1 MLVLLDMDVR
11 TARGYC
17 PDVNRKQRLNA
28 IVAAVVA
35 QGSLEAPWLAQ
46 EFKVSLATVRRDL
59 DLLERQR
66 LVSRTRGGVRPHSAF
81 NDLPLSL
88 KTTQDLP
95 EKKRIADRAL
105 EYLDGA
111 RVIGLTGGTT
121 LTEFA
126 TGLVDR
132 EGLTVVTNAL
142 NVATS
147 LLANPGLRVFAAG
160 GEIRSSS
167 QEAVGPSAET
177 FLAGYNLDVAFVGV
191 DGVDARS
198 GCTNYDPAGAR
209 VNALMV
215 ERARRVVVLADASK
229 VGRVAL
235 AQVCRMTDVD
245 VLVTDNRLP
254 DDEHDKI
261 HAEGCAIVRV

>member
-1 MLVLLDMDVR
+1 M
-11 TARGYC
+11 
-17 PDVNRKQRLNA
+17 
-28 IVAAVVA
+28 VAAVVA
-35 QGSLEAPWLAQ
+35 RGSLDASWLAE
-46 EFKVSLATVRRDL
+46 EFDVSLATVRRDL
-59 DLLERQR
+59 DQLERHR
-66 LVSRTRGGVRPHSAF
+66 LVARTRGGVRTHSAF

-95 EKKRIADRAL
+95 EKKRIAHRAL
-105 EYLDGA
+105 EHLNGA

-126 TGLVDR
+126 ALLVDR

-142 NVATS
+142 NVATD
-147 LLANPGLRVFAAG
+147 LLANPGLKIFAAG

-167 QEAVGPSAET
+167 QEAVGPSAEA
-177 FLAGYNLDVAFVGV
+177 FLAEYNLDVAFVGV
-191 DGVDARS
+191 DGVDARA

-209 VNALMV
+209 VNAVMV

-235 AQVCRMTDVD
+235 AQVCPVTQVD
-245 VLVTDNRLP
+245 VLVTDDRLP
-254 DDEHDKI
+254 DDEYEKI
-261 HAEGCAIVRV
+261 RAEGCDVLRV

>member
-1 MLVLLDMDVR
+1 
-11 TARGYC
+11 
-17 PDVNRKQRLNA
+17 VNREQRLNA

-35 QGSLEAPWLAQ
+35 RGSLDAPELAE
-46 EFKVSLATVRRDL
+46 EFDVSLATVRRDL

-66 LVSRTRGGVRPHSAF
+66 LVARTRGGVRMHSAF

-95 EKKRIADRAL
+95 EKKRIAERAL
-105 EYLDGA
+105 DYLAGA

-121 LTEFA
+121 LTQFA

-142 NVATS
+142 NVATD
-147 LLANPGLRVFAAG
+147 LLVNPGLRVLAAG
-160 GEIRSSS
+160 GEVRSSS
-167 QEAVGPSAET
+167 QEAVGPTAEA

-191 DGVDARS
+191 DGVDARG

-209 VNALMV
+209 VNAVMV

-235 AQVCRMTDVD
+235 AQVCRMQQVD
-245 VLVTDNRLP
+245 VLVTDDRLA
-254 DDEHDKI
+254 DDEADRI
-261 HAEGCAIVRV
+261 RSETGSIVRV

>member
-1 MLVLLDMDVR
+1 M
-11 TARGYC
+11 
-17 PDVNRKQRLNA
+17 NRKQRLNA

-35 QGSLEAPWLAQ
+35 RGTLDAALLAR
-46 EFKVSLATVRRDL
+46 EFEVSLATVRRDL

-66 LVSRTRGGVRPHSAF
+66 RVSRTRGGVRMHSAF

-95 EKKRIADRAL
+95 EKKRIADQAL
-105 EYLDGA
+105 EYLNGA

-147 LLANPGLRVFAAG
+147 LLVNPGLRVLAAG
-160 GEIRSSS
+160 GEVRSSS
-167 QEAVGPSAET
+167 QEAVGPSAEA
-177 FLAGYNLDVAFVGV
+177 FLSGYNLDVAFVGV
-191 DGVDARS
+191 DGVDARG

-209 VNALMV
+209 VNAVMV

-235 AQVCRMTDVD
+235 AQVCRMTQVD

-254 DDEHDKI
+254 DEECEKI
-261 HAEGCAIVRV
+261 QAEGCVILRE

>member
-1 MLVLLDMDVR
+1 MLVVLDLDVR
-11 TARGYC
+11 SVRGYC
-17 PDVNRKQRLNA
+17 LGVNRKQRLNA

-35 QGSLEAPWLAQ
+35 RGPLDSSWLAQ
-46 EFKVSLATVRRDL
+46 EFEVSLATLRRDL

-66 LVSRTRGGVRPHSAF
+66 LVSRTRGGVRTHSAF

-88 KTTQDLP
+88 KTTQDSP
-95 EKKRIADRAL
+95 EKKRIARTAL

-142 NVATS
+142 NVATD
-147 LLANPGLRVFAAG
+147 LLVNPRMRVLAAG

-167 QEAVGPSAET
+167 QEAVGPSAEA
-177 FLAGYNLDVAFVGV
+177 FLGGYNLDVAFVGV
-191 DGVDARS
+191 DGVDARG

-209 VNALMV
+209 VNAIMV
-215 ERARRVVVLADASK
+215 EQARRVVVLADASK

-235 AQVCRMTDVD
+235 AQVCPMTEVSI
-245 VLVTDNRLP
+245 LITDDRLP
-254 DDEHDKI
+254 DDESERI
-261 HAEGCAIVRV
+261 RRQGCVIVRV